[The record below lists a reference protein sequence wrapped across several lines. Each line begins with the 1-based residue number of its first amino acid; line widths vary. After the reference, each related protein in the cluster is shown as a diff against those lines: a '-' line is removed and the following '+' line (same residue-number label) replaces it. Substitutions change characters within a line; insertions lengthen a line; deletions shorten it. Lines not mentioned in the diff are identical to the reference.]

1 VEYHFSSALTL
12 GAAGTSLANYV
23 CFSFNIFNVEKE
35 NPYLYEKLYQM
46 RQCP

>member
-23 CFSFNIFNVEKE
+23 CFSIFNVEKE